1 MRVPA
6 LDEQV
11 AEEGTKRLSEA
22 GLVEQIEHVR
32 PGPWPDGYAPR
43 EGREDTPCTKAIR
56 SVLVGE
62 GAASPRSSAVALLCR
77 PGQMTEGR
85 WSWPGLI
92 PIHGSEG
99 ALT

>member
-32 PGPWPDGYAPR
+32 PEGYAPR
-43 EGREDTPCTKAIR
+43 EGPEDTPCTKAIR

-99 ALT
+99 TLT